1 MNINNIYVI
10 DALIGLKNIDDNSID
25 IIITSPP
32 YDKIRDYK
40 NNYDL
45 NLHSVGK
52 ECFRV
57 LKDGAMFC
65 MVIQDGTK
73 NFGKSCTTART
84 IVDYVDKIGFK
95 LFEQIVYKKVG
106 SPGIWWNKRFRV
118 DHEYILLF
126 LKGYKPK
133 YFNKEP
139 LKLPAKHAG
148 ETFHGTQRLTNGN
161 TIKNKKSIISDTKCR
176 GTIWEYFGKNERNKL
191 KAQHPATFPDQL
203 AKDLIICFSQEH
215 DIVLDIF
222 AGSGTTLRMAKESNR
237 NFIGFEIAQEYVNI
251 AKQLLEYA

>member
-1 MNINNIYVI
+1 MEKKVFVNMNINNIYVI

-118 DHEYILLF
+118 DHEYVFIF
-126 LKGYKPK
+126 LKGERPQ

-139 LKLPAKHAG
+139 LKIPSKHG
-148 ETFHGTQRLTNGN
+148 GKTMTGGGTRLTNGIRIP
-161 TIKNKKSIISDTKCR
+161 TRSGAC
-176 GTIWEYFGKNERNKL
+176 GKIR
-191 KAQHPATFPDQL
+191 QSHSYPARQ
-203 AKDLIICFSQEH
+203 
-215 DIVLDIF
+215 
-222 AGSGTTLRMAKESNR
+222 NR
-237 NFIGFEIAQEYVNI
+237 IRRFVENA
-251 AKQLLEYA
+251 A